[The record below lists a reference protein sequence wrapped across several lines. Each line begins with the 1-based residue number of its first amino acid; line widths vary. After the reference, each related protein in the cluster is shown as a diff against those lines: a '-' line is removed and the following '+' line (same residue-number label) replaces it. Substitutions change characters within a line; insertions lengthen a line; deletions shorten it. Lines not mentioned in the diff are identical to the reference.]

1 MAIKNRYTQDEF
13 IDIIITQIEK
23 PIEHENLLIDN
34 FQNKIS
40 MDKNENFIYSID
52 SNDIRHNFVII
63 KESNDPMKLT
73 FGFSFRRLDELDEP
87 EDGKI
92 TINIEKGELGLSSDY
107 EEFYFDEEVV
117 EDFFLEVMAITFK
130 AAKQVVE
137 DLEGKDS

>member
-92 TINIEKGELGLSSDY
+92 TINIEKGELELSSDY
-107 EEFYFDEEVV
+107 EEFYFYEEVV
-117 EDFFLEVMAITFK
+117 EDFSLEVMAVIFK
-130 AAKQVVE
+130 AGKQLVE
-137 DLEGKDS
+137 DYEEKDS

>member
-1 MAIKNRYTQDEF
+1 MTIKNRYTQDEF

-92 TINIEKGELGLSSDY
+92 TINIEKGELELSSDY
-107 EEFYFDEEVV
+107 EEFYFW
-117 EDFFLEVMAITFK
+117 
-130 AAKQVVE
+130 
-137 DLEGKDS
+137 

>member
-92 TINIEKGELGLSSDY
+92 TINIEKGELDLSSDY

-137 DLEGKDS
+137 DFEGKDS

>member
-92 TINIEKGELGLSSDY
+92 TINIEKGELELSSGY

-137 DLEGKDS
+137 DFEGKDS